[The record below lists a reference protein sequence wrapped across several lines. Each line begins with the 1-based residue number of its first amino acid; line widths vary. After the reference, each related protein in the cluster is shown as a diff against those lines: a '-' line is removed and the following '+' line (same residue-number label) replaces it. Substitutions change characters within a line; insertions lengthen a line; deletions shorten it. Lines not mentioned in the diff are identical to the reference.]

1 MRFVAGRGAVAELLA
16 GAPWRSYWPG
26 AMRQSAIGKMLLAWA
41 LRRRGWPAGARGEEA
56 GRERRSGKEAASR
69 GRCGRAADRPVCS
82 GKDAASRGR
91 SGKEAGRGTA
101 MAKRHAGNAAVAK
114 MLLAGAPWQSRRRR
128 RGMAVARERH
138 SRLARERRGRLAG
151 NAAADWQG
159 NATTDWQGNA
169 RNAKEPAP
177 TDGTGPSQTF
187 GCIQAEQSLVEDFAC
202 LFLLG
207 MRIYI

>member
-1 MRFVAGRGAVAELLA
+1 MLA
-16 GAPWRSYWPG
+16 WALRRSCRPAW
-26 AMRQSAIGKMLLAWA
+26 AQRRRAIGKMLLTGAA
-41 LRRRGWPAGARGEEA
+41 AERLTGRYAVAKLLAGAPQWQRCCWP
-56 GRERRSGKEAASR
+56 
-69 GRCGRAADRPVCS
+69 GRCGRAAGRPV
-82 GKDAASRGR
+82 R

-101 MAKRHAGNAAVAK
+101 MVKRQAGNAVVAK
-114 MLLAGAPWQSRRRR
+114 RLLAGAPWQSRRRR

-151 NAAADWQG
+151 NAA
-159 NATTDWQGNA
+159 TDWHENA

-187 GCIQAEQSLVEDFAC
+187 GCIQAEQSLVEDFVC

>member
-1 MRFVAGRGAVAELLA
+1 MAELLA
-16 GAPWRSYWPG
+16 GSNAAECHREDVAGLG
-26 AMRQSAIGKMLLAWA
+26 AAAKLQTSL
-41 LRRRGWPAGARGEEA
+41 GAAAESH
-56 GRERRSGKEAASR
+56 REDAADR
-69 GRCGRAADRPVCS
+69 RCGRAAGRPV
-82 GKDAASRGR
+82 R

-101 MAKRHAGNAAVAK
+101 MVKRQAGNAVVAK
-114 MLLAGAPWQSRRRR
+114 RLLAGAPWQSRRRR

-151 NAAADWQG
+151 NATADWH
-159 NATTDWQGNA
+159 GNA

>member
-1 MRFVAGRGAVAELLA
+1 MCARLLAKLEYSSPPDEVCCWQGRRSGAADRRCGGAFAGLGAAAELLTGWGAVAKLLA
-16 GAPWRSYWPG
+16 GA
-26 AMRQSAIGKMLLAWA
+26 
-41 LRRRGWPAGARGEEA
+41 LR
-56 GRERRSGKEAASR
+56 
-69 GRCGRAADRPVCS
+69 
-82 GKDAASRGR
+82 
-91 SGKEAGRGTA
+91 
-101 MAKRHAGNAAVAK
+101 
-114 MLLAGAPWQSRRRR
+114 QSRRRR
-128 RGMAVARERH
+128 RGMAVARARH

-159 NATTDWQGNA
+159 NA

-177 TDGTGPSQTF
+177 ADGTGPSQTF

>member
-1 MRFVAGRGAVAELLA
+1 MLA
-16 GAPWRSYWPG
+16 KLEYSSPPDEVCCWQG
-26 AMRQSAIGKMLLAWA
+26 
-41 LRRRGWPAGARGEEA
+41 
-56 GRERRSGKEAASR
+56 RRSGAAGRKQCGRVPS
-69 GRCGRAADRPVCS
+69 GRCCWPGRRGRAADRL
-82 GKDAASRGR
+82 GR
-91 SGKEAGRGTA
+91 SGKVAGWGA
-101 MAKRHAGNAAVAK
+101 VAKRQAGNAAMAK

-138 SRLARERRGRLAG
+138 GRLAG
-151 NAAADWQG
+151 NATADWHR
-159 NATTDWQGNA
+159 NA

>member
-1 MRFVAGRGAVAELLA
+1 MLAKLEYFSPPDEVCCWQGRRSGAAGRGAVAELLA
-16 GAPWRSYWPG
+16 GSNAAECHREDVAGLG
-26 AMRQSAIGKMLLAWA
+26 AAAELLT
-41 LRRRGWPAGARGEEA
+41 
-56 GRERRSGKEAASR
+56 GRY
-69 GRCGRAADRPVCS
+69 
-82 GKDAASRGR
+82 
-91 SGKEAGRGTA
+91 
-101 MAKRHAGNAAVAK
+101 AVAK
-114 MLLAGAPWQSRRRR
+114 RRAGAPQWR
-128 RGMAVARERH
+128 RGRQGTPQWQRGCLQGRDDRVGGAGEEYQWQGNTSGKGIPVARERH

-151 NAAADWQG
+151 NAAADWHG
-159 NATTDWQGNA
+159 NT

>member
-1 MRFVAGRGAVAELLA
+1 MR
-16 GAPWRSYWPG
+16 
-26 AMRQSAIGKMLLAWA
+26 
-41 LRRRGWPAGARGEEA
+41 RGEEA
-56 GRERRSGKEAASR
+56 GRERRSGKEAAGR
-69 GRCGRAADRPVCS
+69 GAMAEWEAPERNTS
-82 GKDAASRGR
+82 GK
-91 SGKEAGRGTA
+91 GT
-101 MAKRHAGNAAVAK
+101 
-114 MLLAGAPWQSRRRR
+114 P
-128 RGMAVARERH
+128 VARERH

-151 NAAADWQG
+151 NAA
-159 NATTDWQGNA
+159 TDWHGNA

>member
-1 MRFVAGRGAVAELLA
+1 MQ
-16 GAPWRSYWPG
+16 
-26 AMRQSAIGKMLLAWA
+26 QSAIGKMLLTGAA
-41 LRRRGWPAGARGEEA
+41 AELLTGWGA
-56 GRERRSGKEAASR
+56 
-69 GRCGRAADRPVCS
+69 V
-82 GKDAASRGR
+82 
-91 SGKEAGRGTA
+91 
-101 MAKRHAGNAAVAK
+101 AKRRAGNAAMAK

-128 RGMAVARERH
+128 RGMTVARERH

-151 NAAADWQG
+151 NAAADWH
-159 NATTDWQGNA
+159 GNA